1 MEECLMPLT
10 GKQILLREIRREDY
24 PFFVKMRNDLETQA
38 WNSILPPD
46 YTLEMI
52 SKRFNNREFSFDRN
66 SATFVIEE
74 IETGNFVGSIG
85 YNNLTKR
92 FDCELGIR
100 ILKEYWSSG
109 YSIEAQELILRFL
122 FHELGLRVVRLWTH
136 SLNIRAIK
144 SAEKFGFKIALRQ
157 REGLYRNG
165 QLADNI
171 GMDLLREEYY
181 ANHPELKD
189 NLPTL
194 L

>member
-1 MEECLMPLT
+1 MPLS
-10 GKQILLREIRREDY
+10 GKQIFLREIKQEDF
-24 PFFVKMRNDLETQA
+24 PFFIKMRNDLETQA

-46 YTLEMI
+46 YTLEMVKQRYN
-52 SKRFNNREFSFDRN
+52 SREFSFDRT

-74 IETGNFVGSIG
+74 IASGNFVGSIA
-85 YNNLTKR
+85 YSNLTKR
-92 FDCELGIR
+92 FGCEIGIR
-100 ILKEYWSSG
+100 ILKDYWGSG
-109 YSIEAQELILRFL
+109 YPIEAQEIILHFL

-144 SAEKFGFKIALRQ
+144 LAQKIGFKIATRQ

-165 QLADNI
+165 QLVDNI

-194 L
+194 K